1 MVRPRVARGFVNL
14 AEAVLHQCIRPLIGA
29 LGAPGHHGY
38 QRAFEL
44 ISRQASNGAIWVT
57 SVRMRRE
64 DRSSIVVSSSRRP
77 RRVGIWLGHRS
88 FLTSRCSFVRAG
100 GRSFVPA
107 YERKRAARRGR
118 QGRPSC
124 CPDVLLYRCQAA
136 PRRPRARREDQA
148 GPDAISSVLTHSKAR
163 PLLRTA
169 QAIRASLLASAIAS
183 TLWCNRFLAA
193 SIQDLRP

>member
-77 RRVGIWLGHRS
+77 WRVRDVGYVIDSSL
-88 FLTSRCSFVRAG
+88 LTSRRSFVRAW
-100 GRSFVPA
+100 RSFLRPGLRAQTRRAQGAVKA
-107 YERKRAARRGR
+107 GRRAVLTSCSIAARPRLDGPEHGATIK
-118 QGRPSC
+118 QLGTPS
-124 CPDVLLYRCQAA
+124 P
-136 PRRPRARREDQA
+136 P
-148 GPDAISSVLTHSKAR
+148 S
-163 PLLRTA
+163 
-169 QAIRASLLASAIAS
+169 
-183 TLWCNRFLAA
+183 
-193 SIQDLRP
+193 